1 MKKIVRLTESD
12 LARIVKR
19 VIKEDKVKDDASLNS
34 IMNTVAKI
42 MNGQID
48 RKIKEDPT
56 FPTAKVTIK
65 RSTNPNN
72 IFYCWTYN
80 GVSIGCEDLR
90 INVNTLMTSNG
101 PVAVGNSIKNA
112 FDASQNPNLP
122 KNLQQLPQPGLR
134 PTVDNWITSHSQY
147 TNQQAVKK

>member
-19 VIKEDKVKDDASLNS
+19 VIKEDKAKDDASLNS

-48 RKIKEDPT
+48 RKIQQDPT
-56 FPTAKVTIK
+56 FPTAKVTVK
-65 RSTNPNN
+65 RTAKPDN

-80 GVSIGCEDLR
+80 GVSVGCEDLR
-90 INVNTLMTSNG
+90 INTNTLMASNG
-101 PVAVGNSIKNA
+101 PLAVGNSI
-112 FDASQNPNLP
+112 
-122 KNLQQLPQPGLR
+122 
-134 PTVDNWITSHSQY
+134 
-147 TNQQAVKK
+147 